1 MLTAVRG
8 APPPEN
14 PPPLVF
20 VTMPKPVP
28 AHELD
33 EFLTRAVSS
42 VSVLG
47 DLRSAL
53 ASGERQ
59 LRIKQGFDPTHANLH
74 LGHAIP
80 LRKLRKLSQWGHEI
94 VLIVGDWTTQI
105 GDPTDQDPTRPL
117 RSRDEVMEN
126 AQTYLDQF
134 HLIVPRENT
143 RIVLQDEWYG
153 KFGLRDVI
161 QLTAK
166 FTAQQILAREEFR
179 KRLDK
184 KTAIPIKDLLYPLLQ
199 AYDSVAIQADVEF
212 GGTDQLFNILTGRE
226 LEEMVGQP
234 AQSVFIV
241 ELLEGLDGEKMS
253 KSKPAQSIWLV
264 DPPSEVYGKVMA
276 IDDKLMPH
284 YFEWATELPMEEV
297 RATLD
302 ALARK
307 ELHPR
312 EAKRKLARTITA
324 ELHSAPAADEAER
337 EFDRVHKEG
346 AAPDAVPT
354 VDVPVNGQKDVH
366 IVDLVVS
373 AFAKSKTQAR
383 QLVAQKGVRV
393 DGTIASEDTKVPVK
407 GEPLVQIGRRQ
418 AVRVRFR

>member
-1 MLTAVRG
+1 VS
-8 APPPEN
+8 
-14 PPPLVF
+14 
-20 VTMPKPVP
+20 VP
-28 AHELD
+28 THPSQRELD
-33 EFLTRAVSS
+33 EFLTRGVSE

-74 LGHAIP
+74 LGHAIS

-94 VLIVGDWTTQI
+94 ILIVGDWTTQI
-105 GDPTDQDPTRPL
+105 GDPSDLDQSRPL
-117 RSRDEVMEN
+117 KSRDEVMRN

-143 RIVLQDEWYG
+143 RIVLQDEWFG

-161 QLTAK
+161 QLTAR

-179 KRLDK
+179 KRQER
-184 KTAIPIKDLLYPLLQ
+184 KTPIPIKDLLYPLLQ
-199 AYDSVAIQADVEF
+199 AYDSVAIEADVEF

-226 LEEMVGQP
+226 LQEMVGQR

-276 IDDKLMPH
+276 IDDRLMPH
-284 YFEWATELPMEEV
+284 YFEWATELPIEEV
-297 RATLD
+297 RSTLD

-312 EAKRKLARTITA
+312 EAKRKLARTITT
-324 ELHSAPAADEAER
+324 ELHSGAEAEDAER
-337 EFDRVHKEG
+337 EFDRVHKGG
-346 AAPDAVPT
+346 AAPDAVASVDVT
-354 VDVPVNGQKDVH
+354 VDGQNEMP
-366 IVDLVVS
+366 IVDLVVA
-373 AFAKSKTQAR
+373 AFAKSKTEAR
-383 QLVAQKGVRV
+383 KLIAQNGVRV
-393 DGTIASEDTKVPVK
+393 DGTVATANTKVPVR
-407 GEPLVQIGRRQ
+407 GEPLVQIGKRQ

>member
-1 MLTAVRG
+1 
-8 APPPEN
+8 
-14 PPPLVF
+14 
-20 VTMPKPVP
+20 MPTRPSQR
-28 AHELD
+28 ELD
-33 EFLTRAVSS
+33 EFLTRGVSE

-74 LGHAIP
+74 LGHAIS

-105 GDPTDQDPTRPL
+105 GDPSDLDQSRPL
-117 RSRDEVMEN
+117 KSRDEVMRN

-143 RIVLQDEWYG
+143 RIVLQDEWFG

-161 QLTAK
+161 QLTAR

-179 KRLDK
+179 KRMER

-199 AYDSVAIQADVEF
+199 AYDSVAIEANVEF

-226 LEEMVGQP
+226 LQEMVGQR

-264 DPPSEVYGKVMA
+264 DPPSEVYGKVMSIA
-276 IDDKLMPH
+276 DSLMPH
-284 YFEWATELPMEEV
+284 YYEWATELPMEEV
-297 RATLD
+297 RSTLD
-302 ALARK
+302 ALERK
-307 ELHPR
+307 QLHPR
-312 EAKRKLARTITA
+312 EAKRKLARTITT
-324 ELHSAPAADEAER
+324 ELHSAAAGEEAER

-354 VDVPVNGQKDVH
+354 VDFTVDGQKEVP
-366 IVDLVVS
+366 IVDLIVF
-373 AFAKSKTQAR
+373 AFAKSKREAR
-383 QLVAQKGVRV
+383 QLVSQNGVRV
-393 DGTIASEDTKVPVK
+393 DGTVASEDTKVPVI
-407 GEPLVQIGRRQ
+407 GEPLVQIGKRQ

>member
-1 MLTAVRG
+1 MR
-8 APPPEN
+8 
-14 PPPLVF
+14 
-20 VTMPKPVP
+20 
-28 AHELD
+28 
-33 EFLTRAVSS
+33 
-42 VSVLG
+42 
-47 DLRSAL
+47 
-53 ASGERQ
+53 
-59 LRIKQGFDPTHANLH
+59 
-74 LGHAIP
+74 
-80 LRKLRKLSQWGHEI
+80 
-94 VLIVGDWTTQI
+94 
-105 GDPTDQDPTRPL
+105 
-117 RSRDEVMEN
+117 N

-161 QLTAK
+161 QLASR
-166 FTAQQILAREEFR
+166 FTAQQMLAREEFR

-199 AYDSVAIQADVEF
+199 AHDSVAIESDVEF
-212 GGTDQLFNILTGRE
+212 GGTDQLFNILIGRE
-226 LEEMVGQP
+226 LQEMVGQRP
-234 AQSVFIV
+234 QSVFIV

-276 IDDKLMPH
+276 IDDRLMPH
-284 YFEWATELPMEEV
+284 YFEWATELPMEDV

-312 EAKRKLARTITA
+312 EAKRKLARTITT
-324 ELHSAPAADEAER
+324 ELHSSAAAEDAER

-354 VDVPVNGQKDVH
+354 VDVTVDGQKEVP

-373 AFAKSKTQAR
+373 AFAKSKREAR
-383 QLVAQKGVRV
+383 QLVAQNGVRV
-393 DGTIASEDTKVPVK
+393 DGAVASEDTKVPVK
-407 GEPLVQIGRRQ
+407 GEPLVQIGKRQ

>member
-1 MLTAVRG
+1 LT
-8 APPPEN
+8 
-14 PPPLVF
+14 
-20 VTMPKPVP
+20 VP
-28 AHELD
+28 TRPSQRDLD
-33 EFLTRAVSS
+33 EFLTRGVSD

-74 LGHAIP
+74 LGHAIS

-105 GDPTDQDPTRPL
+105 GDPTDLDQSRPL
-117 RSRDEVMEN
+117 KSRDEVMQN

-143 RIVLQDEWYG
+143 RIALQDEWFG

-161 QLTAK
+161 QLTAR
-166 FTAQQILAREEFR
+166 FTAQQLLAREEFR
-179 KRLDK
+179 KRLEK

-199 AYDSVAIQADVEF
+199 AYDSVAIEADVEF

-226 LEEMVGQP
+226 LQEMVGQR

-241 ELLEGLDGEKMS
+241 ELLEGLDGLKMS

-284 YFEWATELPMEEV
+284 YFEWATELPLDEV
-297 RATLD
+297 KATLE

-307 ELHPR
+307 DLRPR

-324 ELHSAPAADEAER
+324 ELHSAAAADDAER

-346 AAPDAVPT
+346 AAPDTVPT
-354 VDVPVNGQKDVH
+354 VDVTVNGQKEVG
-366 IVDLVVS
+366 IVDLVVG
-373 AFAKSKTQAR
+373 AFGKSKSDAR
-383 QLVAQKGVRV
+383 RLVAQNGVRI
-393 DGTIASEDTKVPVK
+393 DGAPATEDTKVPVK
-407 GEPLVQIGRRQ
+407 GEPLLQIGKRQ

>member
-1 MLTAVRG
+1 M
-8 APPPEN
+8 
-14 PPPLVF
+14 
-20 VTMPKPVP
+20 
-28 AHELD
+28 
-33 EFLTRAVSS
+33 
-42 VSVLG
+42 SVLG

-53 ASGERQ
+53 ALGQRQ
-59 LRIKQGFDPTHANLH
+59 LRIKQGFDPTSANLH

-105 GDPTDQDPTRPL
+105 GDPTDQDLSRPL

-161 QLTAK
+161 QLTSK

-199 AYDSVAIQADVEF
+199 AYDSVAIEADVEF
-212 GGTDQLFNILTGRE
+212 GGTDQLFNILTGRD
-226 LEEMVGQP
+226 LQEMVGQR

-241 ELLEGLDGEKMS
+241 DLLEGLDGLKMS

-264 DPPSEVYGKVMA
+264 DPPAVVYGKVMS

-284 YFEWATELPMEEV
+284 YFEWATELPLEEV

-307 ELHPR
+307 DLHPR
-312 EAKRKLARTITA
+312 EAKRKLARTVTT
-324 ELHSAPAADEAER
+324 ELHSAAAADEAEH

-354 VDVPVNGQKDVH
+354 VDVSVNGQKEVP
-366 IVDLVVS
+366 IVDLVAS
-373 AFAKSKTQAR
+373 AFGKSKREAR
-383 QLVAQKGVRV
+383 QLVSQNGVRV
-393 DGTIASEDTKVPVK
+393 DGTVASEGTKVPVK
-407 GEPLVQIGRRQ
+407 GAPLLQIGRRQ
-418 AVRVRFR
+418 AARIRFR

>member
-1 MLTAVRG
+1 VVVPTR
-8 APPPEN
+8 PEQG
-14 PPPLVF
+14 
-20 VTMPKPVP
+20 
-28 AHELD
+28 ELD
-33 EFLTRAVSS
+33 EFLTRGVSD

-105 GDPTDQDPTRPL
+105 GDPTDQDLTRPL

-161 QLTAK
+161 LLTSR

-184 KTAIPIKDLLYPLLQ
+184 KTAIPIKDLIYPLLQ
-199 AYDSVAIQADVEF
+199 AYDSVAIEADVEF
-212 GGTDQLFNILTGRE
+212 GGTDQLFNILSGRD
-226 LEEMVGQP
+226 LQEMVGQRP
-234 AQSVFIV
+234 QSVFIV

-264 DPPSEVYGKVMA
+264 DPPSAVYGKVMA

-284 YFEWATELPMEEV
+284 YFEWATELPMDDV

-302 ALARK
+302 ALERK
-307 ELHPR
+307 DLHPR
-312 EAKRKLARTITA
+312 EAKRKLARTITT
-324 ELHSAPAADEAER
+324 ELHSAAAAEEAEH

-354 VDVPVNGQKDVH
+354 VDVPVNGQKEVG
-366 IVDLVVS
+366 IVDLVVV
-373 AFAKSKTQAR
+373 AFAKSKREAR
-383 QLVAQKGVRV
+383 TLVSQNGVRV
-393 DGTIASEDTKVPVK
+393 DGTLANEDTKVPVK
-407 GEPLVQIGRRQ
+407 GEPLLQIGKRQ

>member
-1 MLTAVRG
+1 
-8 APPPEN
+8 
-14 PPPLVF
+14 
-20 VTMPKPVP
+20 MPTRPSQR
-28 AHELD
+28 ELE
-33 EFLTRAVSS
+33 EFLTRGVSD

-53 ASGERQ
+53 AAGERQ
-59 LRIKQGFDPTHANLH
+59 LRIKQGFDPTSANLH
-74 LGHAIP
+74 LGHAIS
-80 LRKLRKLSQWGHEI
+80 LRKLRKLSRWGHEI

-105 GDPTDQDPTRPL
+105 GDPSDVDQSRPL
-117 RSRDEVMEN
+117 KSRDEVMEN

-143 RIVLQDEWYG
+143 RIVLQDEWFG

-161 QLTAK
+161 QLTAR

-179 KRLDK
+179 KRMDK

-199 AYDSVAIQADVEF
+199 AYDSVAIEADVEF

-226 LEEMVGQP
+226 LQEMVGQR
-234 AQSVFIV
+234 AQGVFIV
-241 ELLEGLDGEKMS
+241 ELLEGLDGLKMS

-264 DPPSEVYGKVMA
+264 DPPTVVYGKVMS

-284 YFEWATELPMEEV
+284 YFEWATELPLEEV

-302 ALARK
+302 ALARSD
-307 ELHPR
+307 LHPR

-324 ELHSAPAADEAER
+324 ELHSAAGADDAER
-337 EFDRVHKEG
+337 EFDRVHKQG

-354 VDVPVNGQKDVH
+354 VDMTVDGQKEVG
-366 IVDLVVS
+366 IVDLVVG
-373 AFAKSKTQAR
+373 AFAKSKREAR
-383 QLVAQKGVRV
+383 QLVAQNGVRV
-393 DGTIASEDTKVPVK
+393 DGAVATEDTKVPVK
-407 GEPLVQIGRRQ
+407 GEPLVQIGKRQ